1 MSAGGDPGGGR
12 GSCSRNFHSLPL
24 NSTAPRDQSTRV
36 RGCSLCLHLLSLFSL
51 LFALYV
57 LCGCC
62 FLLSFFCWSLCVS
75 VCRLCLCVRA
85 CGVWCLLA
93 RVSFSLSVSLPTIR
107 CCCSALLSLCLPLAG
122 GGLVFLYALCRDTKK
137 RPSLIFFVDLF
148 CFT

>member
-12 GSCSRNFHSLPL
+12 GSCWRNFHSLPL

-62 FLLSFFCWSLCVS
+62 FLLSFFVGLSTCPCVVS
-75 VCRLCLCVRA
+75 VCVCVRVV
-85 CGVWCLLA
+85 CGVCS
-93 RVSFSLSVSLPTIR
+93 RVFPFLSLSLFPLFAAAALL
-107 CCCSALLSLCLPLAG
+107 CSACVFPWLVVVSCFFLPYVG
-122 GGLVFLYALCRDTKK
+122 TQKRD
-137 RPSLIFFVDLF
+137 PA
-148 CFT
+148 

>member
-1 MSAGGDPGGGR
+1 MAMNDDEWWAS
-12 GSCSRNFHSLPL
+12 SRLFFVFALAFFVFFAL
-24 NSTAPRDQSTRV
+24 
-36 RGCSLCLHLLSLFSL
+36 CSLRVVWLL
-51 LFALYV
+51 LFA
-57 LCGCC
+57 
-62 FLLSFFCWSLCVS
+62 FFFCWSLYVS

-137 RPSLIFFVDLF
+137 RSSLIFFVDLF